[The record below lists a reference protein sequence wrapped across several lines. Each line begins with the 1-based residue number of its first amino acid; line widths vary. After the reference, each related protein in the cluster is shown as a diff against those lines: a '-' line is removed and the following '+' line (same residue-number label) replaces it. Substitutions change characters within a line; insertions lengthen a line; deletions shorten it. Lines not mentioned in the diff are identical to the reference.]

1 MEYLSKPYTDEQYA
15 EFVNLPENLGKI
27 IKEDPEKVWF
37 EDQPEPTIAEKNEAI
52 RSTREM
58 LYCGTVD
65 PLTSQISRLR
75 DDVQSPEVE
84 QEIQNLILQRSEL
97 VAKIREEN
105 PYIEESLPDTSVVN
119 SILGE

>member
-15 EFVNLPENLGKI
+15 EFVTLEENQGRIL
-27 IKEDPEKVWF
+27 KEDSDKVWF
-37 EDQPEPTIAEKNEAI
+37 EDQPEQTVAEKNETI
-52 RSTREM
+52 RATRER
-58 LYCGTVD
+58 LYIGTVD

-84 QEIQNLILQRSEL
+84 QEIQSLLVQRSEL
-97 VAKIREEN
+97 VTKIREEN

>member
-1 MEYLSKPYTDEQYA
+1 MEYLYKPYTDEQYA
-15 EFVNLPENLGKI
+15 EFVNLPENLGRL

-37 EDQPEPTIAEKNEAI
+37 EDQPEPSIEEKNEAI
-52 RSTREM
+52 RATREM
-58 LYCGTVD
+58 LYRSNVD

-84 QEIQNLILQRSEL
+84 QEIQVLLAQRSEL

-105 PYIEESLPDTSVVN
+105 PYIEEPLPDTSVVN

>member
-15 EFVNLPENLGKI
+15 EFVNLPENLGRI

-37 EDQPEPTIAEKNEAI
+37 ENQPEPSIAEENEAI
-52 RSTREM
+52 RATREM
-58 LYCGTVD
+58 LYRGTVD

-75 DDVQSPEVE
+75 DDVQSPGVE
-84 QEIQNLILQRSEL
+84 QEIQSLLVQRSEL

-105 PYIEESLPDTSVVN
+105 PYLEESLPDTSVVN

>member
-1 MEYLSKPYTDEQYA
+1 MEYLYKPYTDEQYA
-15 EFVNLPENLGKI
+15 EFVNLPENLGRL

-37 EDQPEPTIAEKNEAI
+37 EDQPEPSIAEKNETI
-52 RSTREM
+52 RATREM
-58 LYCGTVD
+58 LYRSSVD
-65 PLTSQISRLR
+65 PLTAQISRLR

-84 QEIQNLILQRSEL
+84 QEIQALLVQRSEL

>member
-15 EFVNLPENLGKI
+15 EFVTLEENQGRIL
-27 IKEDPEKVWF
+27 KEDSDKVWF
-37 EDQPEPTIAEKNEAI
+37 EDQPEPSIAEKNEAI

-58 LYCGTVD
+58 LYRGTVD

-75 DDVQSPEVE
+75 DEVQSSEVE
-84 QEIQNLILQRSEL
+84 QEIQTLLTQRSEL

-105 PYIEESLPDTSVVN
+105 PYLEEPLLDTSVVN
-119 SILGE
+119 SILGD

>member
-15 EFVNLPENLGKI
+15 EFVNLPENLGRI

-37 EDQPEPTIAEKNEAI
+37 EDQPEPSIAEKNEVI

-58 LYCGTVD
+58 LYRSNVD
-65 PLTSQISRLR
+65 PITAQISRHR

-84 QEIQNLILQRSEL
+84 QEIQALLVQRSEL

>member
-15 EFVNLPENLGKI
+15 EFVNLEENQGRIL
-27 IKEDPEKVWF
+27 KEDSDKVWF
-37 EDQPEPTIAEKNEAI
+37 EDQPELSIAEKNEAI

-58 LYCGTVD
+58 LYRGTVD
-65 PLTSQISRLR
+65 PITAQISRLR
-75 DDVQSPEVE
+75 DEEQSPEVE
-84 QEIQNLILQRSEL
+84 QEIQSLITQRSEL

>member
-15 EFVNLPENLGKI
+15 EFVTLEENQGRIL
-27 IKEDPEKVWF
+27 KEDSDKVWF
-37 EDQPEPTIAEKNEAI
+37 EDQPEPSIAEKNEVI

-58 LYCGTVD
+58 LYRGTVD

-84 QEIQNLILQRSEL
+84 QEIQNLLVQRSEL

>member
-1 MEYLSKPYTDEQYA
+1 MEYLYKPYTDEQYA
-15 EFVNLPENLGKI
+15 EFVNLPENLGKL

-37 EDQPEPTIAEKNEAI
+37 EDQPEPSVEEKNEAI

-58 LYCGTVD
+58 LYRGTVD
-65 PLTSQISRLR
+65 PITSQISRLR
-75 DDVQSPEVE
+75 DEVQSPEVE
-84 QEIQNLILQRSEL
+84 QEIQALLAQRSEL

>member
-15 EFVNLPENLGKI
+15 EFVNLPENLGRL
-27 IKEDPEKVWF
+27 IKEDSDKVWF
-37 EDQPEPTIAEKNEAI
+37 EDRPEPSIEEKNEAI
-52 RSTREM
+52 RATREM
-58 LYCGTVD
+58 LYRGTVD
-65 PLTSQISRLR
+65 PITSQISRLR
-75 DDVQSPEVE
+75 DEVQSPEVE
-84 QEIQNLILQRSEL
+84 QEIQALLTQRSEL

>member
-1 MEYLSKPYTDEQYA
+1 
-15 EFVNLPENLGKI
+15 
-27 IKEDPEKVWF
+27 
-37 EDQPEPTIAEKNEAI
+37 
-52 RSTREM
+52 M
-58 LYCGTVD
+58 LYRGTVD

-75 DDVQSPEVE
+75 DEVQSPEVE
-84 QEIQNLILQRSEL
+84 QEIQNLLVQRSEL

>member
-1 MEYLSKPYTDEQYA
+1 MEYLYKPYTDEQYA
-15 EFVNLPENLGKI
+15 EFVNLPENLGRI
-27 IKEDPEKVWF
+27 IKADPEKVWF
-37 EDQPEPTIAEKNEAI
+37 EDQPEPSIEEKNEAI
-52 RSTREM
+52 RATREM
-58 LYCGTVD
+58 LYRSTVD
-65 PLTSQISRLR
+65 PLTAQISRLR

-84 QEIQNLILQRSEL
+84 QEIQALLVQRSEL

>member
-15 EFVNLPENLGKI
+15 EFVNLPENLGRI
-27 IKEDPEKVWF
+27 IKEDPDKVWF
-37 EDQPEPTIAEKNEAI
+37 EDQPEPSIAEKNEVI

-58 LYCGTVD
+58 LYRSNVD
-65 PLTSQISRLR
+65 PITSQISRLR

-84 QEIQNLILQRSEL
+84 QEIQNLLAKRSEL
-97 VAKIREEN
+97 VVKIREEN

>member
-15 EFVNLPENLGKI
+15 EFVNLPENLGRI

-37 EDQPEPTIAEKNEAI
+37 EDQPEPSIEEKNETI

-58 LYCGTVD
+58 LYRGTVD
-65 PLTSQISRLR
+65 PITAQISRLR
-75 DDVQSPEVE
+75 DEVQSPEVE
-84 QEIQNLILQRSEL
+84 QEIQALILQRSEL

-119 SILGE
+119 SILGD

>member
-15 EFVNLPENLGKI
+15 EFVNLPENLGRI

-58 LYCGTVD
+58 LYRGTVD

-75 DDVQSPEVE
+75 DEEQSPEVE
-84 QEIQNLILQRSEL
+84 QEIQSLLVQRSEL

>member
-1 MEYLSKPYTDEQYA
+1 MEYLYKPYTDEQYA
-15 EFVNLPENLGKI
+15 EFVNLPENLGRI

-37 EDQPEPTIAEKNEAI
+37 EDQPEPSIVEKNEAI

-58 LYCGTVD
+58 LYRGTVD

-75 DDVQSPEVE
+75 DEMQSPEVE
-84 QEIQNLILQRSEL
+84 QEIQSLLVQRSEL

>member
-27 IKEDPEKVWF
+27 IKEDSEKVWF
-37 EDQPEPTIAEKNEAI
+37 EDQPEPSIAEKNEAI

-58 LYCGTVD
+58 LYRGTVD
-65 PLTSQISRLR
+65 PITAQISRLR
-75 DDVQSPEVE
+75 DEVQSPEVE
-84 QEIQNLILQRSEL
+84 QEIQTLLIQRSEL

>member
-15 EFVNLPENLGKI
+15 EFVNLPENLGRL
-27 IKEDPEKVWF
+27 IKEDSDKVWF
-37 EDQPEPTIAEKNEAI
+37 EDQPEPSIAEKNEAI
-52 RSTREM
+52 RATREM
-58 LYCGTVD
+58 LYRGTVD

-75 DDVQSPEVE
+75 DEVQSPEVE
-84 QEIQNLILQRSEL
+84 QEIQNLLVQRSEL

>member
-15 EFVNLPENLGKI
+15 EFVNLPENLGRI

-37 EDQPEPTIAEKNEAI
+37 EDQPEPSVEEKNEAI
-52 RSTREM
+52 RATREM
-58 LYCGTVD
+58 LYRGTVD
-65 PLTSQISRLR
+65 PITSQISRLR
-75 DDVQSPEVE
+75 DEVQSPEVE
-84 QEIQNLILQRSEL
+84 QEIQVLLAQRSEL

>member
-15 EFVNLPENLGKI
+15 EFVNLPENLGRI

-37 EDQPEPTIAEKNEAI
+37 EDQPEPSVEEKNEAI
-52 RSTREM
+52 RATREM
-58 LYCGTVD
+58 LYRGTVD
-65 PLTSQISRLR
+65 PITSQISRLR
-75 DDVQSPEVE
+75 DEVQSPEVE
-84 QEIQNLILQRSEL
+84 QEIQALLAQRSEL

>member
-15 EFVNLPENLGKI
+15 EFVNLPENLGRL

-37 EDQPEPTIAEKNEAI
+37 EDQPEPSIEEKNEVI
-52 RSTREM
+52 RATREM
-58 LYCGTVD
+58 LYRGTVD

-75 DDVQSPEVE
+75 DEVQSPEVE
-84 QEIQNLILQRSEL
+84 QEIQVLLAQRSEL

>member
-15 EFVNLPENLGKI
+15 EFVTLEENQGRIL
-27 IKEDPEKVWF
+27 KEDSDKVWF
-37 EDQPEPTIAEKNEAI
+37 EDQPEPSIEEKNEAI
-52 RSTREM
+52 RATREM
-58 LYCGTVD
+58 LYRGTVD

-84 QEIQNLILQRSEL
+84 QEIQTLLTQRSEL

>member
-1 MEYLSKPYTDEQYA
+1 MEYLYKPYTDEQYA
-15 EFVNLPENLGKI
+15 EFVNLPENLGRI

-37 EDQPEPTIAEKNEAI
+37 EDQPEPSIAEKNEAI

-58 LYCGTVD
+58 LYRGTVD
-65 PLTSQISRLR
+65 PLTAQISRLR

>member
-15 EFVNLPENLGKI
+15 EFVNLPENLGRL

-37 EDQPEPTIAEKNEAI
+37 EDQPEPSIAEKNEAI
-52 RSTREM
+52 RATREM
-58 LYCGTVD
+58 LYRGTVD

-84 QEIQNLILQRSEL
+84 QEIQSLLVQRSEL

-105 PYIEESLPDTSVVN
+105 PYIEELAPDTSVVN

>member
-15 EFVNLPENLGKI
+15 EFVNLPENLGRI

-37 EDQPEPTIAEKNEAI
+37 EDQPEPSIAEKNEAI

-58 LYCGTVD
+58 LYQGTVD
-65 PLTSQISRLR
+65 PLTAQISRLR
-75 DDVQSPEVE
+75 DEVQSPEVE
-84 QEIQNLILQRSEL
+84 QEIQTLLAQRSEL

>member
-1 MEYLSKPYTDEQYA
+1 MEYLSKSYTDEQYA
-15 EFVNLPENLGKI
+15 EFVNLPENLGRI
-27 IKEDPEKVWF
+27 IKEDSEKVWF
-37 EDQPEPTIAEKNEAI
+37 EDQPEPSIEEKNEAI
-52 RSTREM
+52 RATREM
-58 LYCGTVD
+58 LYGSTVD

-84 QEIQNLILQRSEL
+84 QEIQSLLVQRSEL

>member
-15 EFVNLPENLGKI
+15 EFVNLPENLGRI
-27 IKEDPEKVWF
+27 IKEDPDKVWF
-37 EDQPEPTIAEKNEAI
+37 EDQLEPSIAEKNEVI

-58 LYCGTVD
+58 LYRGTVD

-84 QEIQNLILQRSEL
+84 QEIQDLITKRSEL

-105 PYIEESLPDTSVVN
+105 PYVEESLPDTSVVN

>member
-15 EFVNLPENLGKI
+15 EFVNLPENLGRI
-27 IKEDPEKVWF
+27 IKENSEKVWF
-37 EDQPEPTIAEKNEAI
+37 EDPEPSIEEKNEAI
-52 RSTREM
+52 RFTREM
-58 LYCGTVD
+58 LYRGTVD

-84 QEIQNLILQRSEL
+84 QEIQALLTQRSEL

-105 PYIEESLPDTSVVN
+105 PYIVESLPYTSVVN

>member
-15 EFVNLPENLGKI
+15 EFVNLPENLGRI

-37 EDQPEPTIAEKNEAI
+37 EDQPEPSIEEKNEAI

-58 LYCGTVD
+58 LYRGYVD

-75 DDVQSPEVE
+75 DEVQSPEVE
-84 QEIQNLILQRSEL
+84 QEIQNLFTQRSEL

-105 PYIEESLPDTSVVN
+105 PYIKESLPDTSVVN
-119 SILGE
+119 SILGD

>member
-1 MEYLSKPYTDEQYA
+1 MEYLYKPYTDEQYA
-15 EFVNLPENLGKI
+15 EFVNLPENLGRL

-37 EDQPEPTIAEKNEAI
+37 EDQPEPSIAEKNEDI
-52 RSTREM
+52 RATREM
-58 LYCGTVD
+58 LYKMNVD
-65 PLTSQISRLR
+65 PITAQISRLR

-84 QEIQNLILQRSEL
+84 QEIQALLVQRSEL
-97 VAKIREEN
+97 VAKVREEN

>member
-1 MEYLSKPYTDEQYA
+1 MEYLYKPYTDEQYA
-15 EFVNLPENLGKI
+15 EFVNLPENLGRI

-37 EDQPEPTIAEKNEAI
+37 EDQPEPSIAEKNEAI

-58 LYCGTVD
+58 LYRGTVD
-65 PLTSQISRLR
+65 PITAQISRLR
-75 DDVQSPEVE
+75 DEVQSPEVE
-84 QEIQNLILQRSEL
+84 QEIQALLAQRSEL
-97 VAKIREEN
+97 VSKIREEN

>member
-1 MEYLSKPYTDEQYA
+1 MEYLYKPYTDEQFA
-15 EFVNLPENLGKI
+15 EFVNLPENLGRI

-37 EDQPEPTIAEKNEAI
+37 EDQPEPSIAEKNEAI
-52 RSTREM
+52 RATREM
-58 LYCGTVD
+58 LYRETVD

-75 DDVQSPEVE
+75 DGALSPEVE
-84 QEIQNLILQRSEL
+84 QEIQALILQRSEL

>member
-15 EFVNLPENLGKI
+15 EFVNLPENLGRI

-37 EDQPEPTIAEKNEAI
+37 EDQPEPSIEEKNEAI
-52 RSTREM
+52 RATREM
-58 LYCGTVD
+58 LYRSNVD

-75 DDVQSPEVE
+75 DEEQSPEVE
-84 QEIQNLILQRSEL
+84 QEIQALILQRSEL

-119 SILGE
+119 SILGD

>member
-15 EFVNLPENLGKI
+15 EFVTLEENQGRIL
-27 IKEDPEKVWF
+27 KEDSDKVWF
-37 EDQPEPTIAEKNEAI
+37 EDQPEQTVAEKNETI
-52 RSTREM
+52 RATRER
-58 LYCGTVD
+58 LYIGTVD
-65 PLTSQISRLR
+65 PITAQISRLR
-75 DDVQSPEVE
+75 DEEQSPEVE
-84 QEIQNLILQRSEL
+84 QEIQALILQRSEL

>member
-58 LYCGTVD
+58 LYRGTVD

>member
-15 EFVNLPENLGKI
+15 EFVTLEENQGRIL
-27 IKEDPEKVWF
+27 KEDSDKVWF
-37 EDQPEPTIAEKNEAI
+37 EDQPEQTVAEKNETI
-52 RSTREM
+52 RATRER
-58 LYCGTVD
+58 LYIGTVD

-75 DDVQSPEVE
+75 DEEQSPEVE
-84 QEIQNLILQRSEL
+84 QEIQSLLVQRSEL

>member
-15 EFVNLPENLGKI
+15 EFVNLPENLGRI
-27 IKEDPEKVWF
+27 IKENSEKVWF
-37 EDQPEPTIAEKNEAI
+37 EDQPEPSIEEKNEAI

-58 LYCGTVD
+58 LYRGTVD
-65 PLTSQISRLR
+65 PITSQISRLR

-84 QEIQNLILQRSEL
+84 QEIQSLLVKRTEL